1 MNAQVLISN
10 KFFINLIKPV
20 KHKIKFCLLIL
31 SLMLNTFS
39 GEAQELQVV
48 SIDSSLFP
56 NIKMGI
62 IYKGKTKFQ
71 QDELNVFQDERKIPY
86 TLQESAPGSAPEKGR
101 TVYFLI
107 ESSGNTYGKGIL
119 VIKDGVKAALENL
132 DDQDLVN
139 AGYFG
144 SMAVDSVGLQMVNE
158 KFTENKSTFSSRLN
172 SKINP
177 LPDSLYR
184 SDLYKSIF
192 ESLEYLQN
200 QKDLPSNK
208 LFIVLSV
215 ARNNSTSSV
224 SSAECIA
231 KARDMGIPVYAVTY
245 LASDTVYSSGMI
257 SRICSKTGGK
267 NIQCRS
273 TVEIINAIT
282 DFINSPIPQS
292 MQEAAY
298 DLLFSVFTDKLPSS
312 SVKLDVNYKG
322 TRQIFTV
329 SDPNAGSLIPEDFK
343 KYLWISIGILGAI
356 VIIMLLVN
364 AAGKKGK
371 AGSNEENEE
380 EVSTT
385 ATKETAA
392 KAAPLEKIQVQTAP
406 VIPVKPSG
414 PVVLVSL
421 GGRTN
426 TYPLGNETRIG
437 RLETNDIVI
446 NEQTVTKNHA
456 VIRIDKG
463 KIEIEDLGSTNGT
476 FVNGE
481 RIRRLELKHGD
492 RIKLGQVEL
501 TLKE

>member
-1 MNAQVLISN
+1 MNTLVPIYTIITTNLN
-10 KFFINLIKPV
+10 KLVNS
-20 KHKIKFCLLIL
+20 KIKSFLFFFLLVL
-31 SLMLNTFS
+31 LPFV
-39 GEAQELQVV
+39 GESQDLQVAN
-48 SIDSSLFP
+48 IDSSLYP

-71 QDELNVFQDERKIPY
+71 QEELNVYQDERKVPY

-107 ESSGNTYGKGIL
+107 ESSGNTYGKGITI
-119 VIKDGVKAALENL
+119 IKEGVKAALENL

-139 AGYFG
+139 AGFFG
-144 SMAVDSVGLQMVNE
+144 SIAVDSIGLQMVNE
-158 KFTENKSTFSSRLN
+158 KFSDNKSSFASKLN
-172 SKINP
+172 SKVIAY
-177 LPDSLYR
+177 PDSLYR

-192 ESLEYLQN
+192 ESLEYLSN
-200 QKDLPSNK
+200 QKEVPSNK

-215 ARNNSTSSV
+215 ARNNSTSSN

-231 KARDMGIPVYAVTY
+231 KARDMGIPVYAITY
-245 LASDTVYSSGMI
+245 LASDTLYSSGMI
-257 SRICSKTGGK
+257 PRICSKTGGK

-322 TRQIFTV
+322 TRQIYTV
-329 SDPNAGSLIPEDFK
+329 SDPNSGSLIPEDFK

-371 AGSNEENEE
+371 RNNEEGSQE
-380 EVSTT
+380 EVIAT
-385 ATKETAA
+385 ATKE
-392 KAAPLEKIQVQTAP
+392 PLISATIERPQLQTQQA
-406 VIPVKPSG
+406 IPVKPSG

-421 GGRTN
+421 NGRTN
-426 TYPLGNETRIG
+426 TYPLVLAETKIG
-437 RLETNDIVI
+437 RLESNDIVI

-456 VIRIDKG
+456 VILLEKG
-463 KIEIEDLGSTNGT
+463 KIEIKDLGSTNGT

-481 RIRRLELKHGD
+481 RIRKAELKHGD
-492 RIKLGQVEL
+492 KIKLGLVEL

>member
-1 MNAQVLISN
+1 
-10 KFFINLIKPV
+10 
-20 KHKIKFCLLIL
+20 
-31 SLMLNTFS
+31 
-39 GEAQELQVV
+39 
-48 SIDSSLFP
+48 
-56 NIKMGI
+56 
-62 IYKGKTKFQ
+62 
-71 QDELNVFQDERKIPY
+71 
-86 TLQESAPGSAPEKGR
+86 
-101 TVYFLI
+101 
-107 ESSGNTYGKGIL
+107 
-119 VIKDGVKAALENL
+119 
-132 DDQDLVN
+132 
-139 AGYFG
+139 
-144 SMAVDSVGLQMVNE
+144 
-158 KFTENKSTFSSRLN
+158 
-172 SKINP
+172 
-177 LPDSLYR
+177 
-184 SDLYKSIF
+184 LYKSIF
-192 ESLEYLQN
+192 ESLEYMQN

-245 LASDTVYSSGMI
+245 MASDTVYSSGMI

-282 DFINSPIPQS
+282 DFINSPVPQS

-322 TRQIFTV
+322 SRQIFTV

-343 KYLWISIGILGAI
+343 KYLWISIGILGGL

-371 AGSNEENEE
+371 NKNDDETEEAVPVAPAAPTK
-380 EVSTT
+380 EVSTS
-385 ATKETAA
+385 
-392 KAAPLEKIQVQTAP
+392 APTERIQVQTSP

-421 GGRTN
+421 NGRTN
-426 TYPLGNETRIG
+426 TFPLLTTETKIG
-437 RLETNDIVI
+437 RLETNDIAI

-481 RIRRLELKHGD
+481 RIRRSVLKHGD
-492 RIKLGQVEL
+492 RIKLGLVEL

>member
-1 MNAQVLISN
+1 
-10 KFFINLIKPV
+10 
-20 KHKIKFCLLIL
+20 
-31 SLMLNTFS
+31 MLNCVKV
-39 GEAQELQVV
+39 EAQELQVV
-48 SIDSSLFP
+48 NIDSSLFP

-107 ESSGNTYGKGIL
+107 ESSGNTYGKGITI
-119 VIKDGVKAALENL
+119 IKDGVKAALDNL

-144 SMAVDSVGLQMVNE
+144 SMAVDSIGLQMVNE
-158 KFTENKSTFSSRLN
+158 KFTENKSSFSSRLN
-172 SKINP
+172 SKIDP
-177 LPDSLYR
+177 LADSLYR
-184 SDLYKSIF
+184 SDLYKSVF

-231 KARDMGIPVYAVTY
+231 KARDMGIPIYAVTY
-245 LASDTVYSSGMI
+245 IASDTVYSSGMI

-298 DLLFSVFTDKLPSS
+298 DLLFTVFTDKLPSS
-312 SVKLDVNYKG
+312 SVKLDLNYKG
-322 TRQIFTV
+322 TRQILTV

-371 AGSNEENEE
+371 GNPSEENEE
-380 EVSTT
+380 EVSTIL
-385 ATKETAA
+385 TKETAT
-392 KAAPLEKIQVQTAP
+392 KTVPMEKTQTQTAP
-406 VIPVKPSG
+406 IIPVKPSG

-426 TYPLGNETRIG
+426 TYPLGNETKIG

-476 FVNGE
+476 FVNGD
-481 RIRRLELKHGD
+481 RIRKMELKHGD
-492 RIKLGQVEL
+492 RVKLGQVEL

>member
-1 MNAQVLISN
+1 MNTLVPIYTIITTNLN
-10 KFFINLIKPV
+10 KLVNS
-20 KHKIKFCLLIL
+20 KIKLFLFFFALVLLP
-31 SLMLNTFS
+31 FV
-39 GEAQELQVV
+39 GEAQDLQVAT
-48 SIDSSLFP
+48 IDSSLYP

-71 QDELNVFQDERKIPY
+71 QEELNVYQDERKVPY

-107 ESSGNTYGKGIL
+107 ESSGNTYGKGITI
-119 VIKDGVKAALENL
+119 IKEGVKAALENL

-144 SMAVDSVGLQMVNE
+144 SVAVDSIGLQMVNA
-158 KFTENKSTFSSRLN
+158 KFSDNKSSFASKLN
-172 SKINP
+172 SKVIAY
-177 LPDSLYR
+177 PDSSYR

-192 ESLEYLQN
+192 ESLEYLGN
-200 QKDLPSNK
+200 QKEVPSNK
-208 LFIVLSV
+208 LFIVLSA
-215 ARNNSTSSV
+215 ARNNSTSSI

-231 KARDMGIPVYAVTY
+231 KARDMGIPIYAITY
-245 LASDTVYSSGMI
+245 LSSDTVYSSGMI

-329 SDPNAGSLIPEDFK
+329 SDPNSGSLIPEDFK

-371 AGSNEENEE
+371 RNNEEGSQE
-380 EVSTT
+380 EVNTT
-385 ATKETAA
+385 ATKE
-392 KAAPLEKIQVQTAP
+392 PLISATVERPHLQTQQA
-406 VIPVKPSG
+406 IPVKPSG

-421 GGRTN
+421 NGRTN
-426 TYPLGNETRIG
+426 TYPLLLAETKIG
-437 RLETNDIVI
+437 RLESNDIVI

-456 VIRIDKG
+456 VILLQNG
-463 KIEIEDLGSTNGT
+463 KIEIKDLGSTNGT

-481 RIRRLELKHGD
+481 RIRKAELKHGD
-492 RIKLGQVEL
+492 KIKLGLVEL

>member
-1 MNAQVLISN
+1 MNTLVFFFTIIATNLN
-10 KFFINLIKPV
+10 KLVNS
-20 KHKIKFCLLIL
+20 KIKLFLFFFALVLLP
-31 SLMLNTFS
+31 FV
-39 GEAQELQVV
+39 GEAQDLQVAN
-48 SIDSSLFP
+48 IDSSLYP

-71 QDELNVFQDERKIPY
+71 QEELNVYQDERKVPY

-107 ESSGNTYGKGIL
+107 ESSGNTYGKGITI
-119 VIKDGVKAALENL
+119 IKEGVKAALENL

-139 AGYFG
+139 AGFFG
-144 SMAVDSVGLQMVNE
+144 SIAVDSIGLQTVNE
-158 KFTENKSTFSSRLN
+158 KFSDNKSSFASKLN
-172 SKINP
+172 SKINAY
-177 LPDSLYR
+177 PDSLYR

-192 ESLEYLQN
+192 ESLEYLSN
-200 QKDLPSNK
+200 QKEVPSNK

-215 ARNNSTSSV
+215 ARNNSTSSI

-231 KARDMGIPVYAVTY
+231 KARDMGIPVYAITY
-245 LASDTVYSSGMI
+245 LASDTLYSSGMI
-257 SRICSKTGGK
+257 PRICSKTGGK

-282 DFINSPIPQS
+282 DFINSPVPQS

-322 TRQIFTV
+322 TRQIYTV
-329 SDPNAGSLIPEDFK
+329 SDPNSGSLIPEDFK

-371 AGSNEENEE
+371 RNNVEGSQE
-380 EVSTT
+380 EVIAT
-385 ATKETAA
+385 ATKE
-392 KAAPLEKIQVQTAP
+392 PLISTTIERPKIQTQQA
-406 VIPVKPSG
+406 IPVKPSG

-421 GGRTN
+421 NGRTN
-426 TYPLGNETRIG
+426 TYPLVLAETKIG
-437 RLETNDIVI
+437 RLESNDIVI

-456 VIRIDKG
+456 VIFLEKG
-463 KIEIEDLGSTNGT
+463 KIEIKDLGSTNGT

-481 RIRRLELKHGD
+481 RIRKAELKHGD
-492 RIKLGQVEL
+492 KIKLGLVEL

>member
-1 MNAQVLISN
+1 
-10 KFFINLIKPV
+10 
-20 KHKIKFCLLIL
+20 
-31 SLMLNTFS
+31 
-39 GEAQELQVV
+39 
-48 SIDSSLFP
+48 
-56 NIKMGI
+56 
-62 IYKGKTKFQ
+62 
-71 QDELNVFQDERKIPY
+71 
-86 TLQESAPGSAPEKGR
+86 
-101 TVYFLI
+101 
-107 ESSGNTYGKGIL
+107 
-119 VIKDGVKAALENL
+119 
-132 DDQDLVN
+132 
-139 AGYFG
+139 
-144 SMAVDSVGLQMVNE
+144 
-158 KFTENKSTFSSRLN
+158 
-172 SKINP
+172 
-177 LPDSLYR
+177 
-184 SDLYKSIF
+184 
-192 ESLEYLQN
+192 
-200 QKDLPSNK
+200 
-208 LFIVLSV
+208 
-215 ARNNSTSSV
+215 
-224 SSAECIA
+224 
-231 KARDMGIPVYAVTY
+231 MGIPVYAVTY

-257 SRICSKTGGK
+257 SRICTKTGGK

-364 AAGKKGK
+364 VAGKKGK
-371 AGSNEENEE
+371 ASSTEENEE
-380 EVSTT
+380 EVSTIT
-385 ATKETAA
+385 AKETAA
-392 KAAPLEKIQVQTAP
+392 KQAPLEKIQVQTAP

-426 TYPLGNETRIG
+426 TYPLSNETKIG

-456 VIRIDKG
+456 IIRIDNS

-481 RIRRLELKHGD
+481 RIRKMELRHGD
-492 RIKLGQVEL
+492 KIKLGQVEL

>member
-10 KFFINLIKPV
+10 KFFTNLIKPV
-20 KHKIKFCLLIL
+20 KHKIKFCLIIL

-48 SIDSSLFP
+48 NIDSSLFP

-71 QDELNVFQDERKIPY
+71 QDELNVFQDDRKIPY
-86 TLQESAPGSAPEKGR
+86 TLQESTPGSAPEKGR

-119 VIKDGVKAALENL
+119 AIKDGVKAALENL

-144 SMAVDSVGLQMVNE
+144 SMAVDSIGLQMVNQ
-158 KFTENKSTFSSRLN
+158 KFTENKSSFSSRLN

-177 LPDSLYR
+177 LPDSLNR

-215 ARNNSTSSV
+215 SRNNSTSSV
-224 SSAECIA
+224 SSAECIS

-257 SRICSKTGGK
+257 SRICTKTGGK

-364 AAGKKGK
+364 VAGKKGK
-371 AGSNEENEE
+371 SSSTEENEE
-380 EVSTT
+380 EVSTIT
-385 ATKETAA
+385 AKETAA
-392 KAAPLEKIQVQTAP
+392 KQAPLEKNQVQTAP

-426 TYPLGNETRIG
+426 TYPLGNETKIG

-456 VIRIDKG
+456 IIRIDNS

-481 RIRRLELKHGD
+481 RIRKMELRHGD
-492 RIKLGQVEL
+492 KIKLGQVEL